1 MPLDLFLPVVV
12 HGLSLGASHT
22 EPVDDRNRCVGQPG
36 AGSLEPGVLDGSSN
50 FPGGRPFAQHR
61 DRYLL
66 TLCWETAVLIQG
78 IGSRFKEL
86 PV

>member
-1 MPLDLFLPVVV
+1 MPLDLFLPVDV
-12 HGLSLGASHT
+12 HGLSLEASYT
-22 EPVDDRNRCVGQPG
+22 EPVDDRNRRVGQPG
-36 AGSLEPGVLDGSSN
+36 AGSLEPGVLDGPTN
-50 FPGGRPFAQHR
+50 FPGGRLFVQHR

-78 IGSRFKEL
+78 VGSRCKDL